1 MPLKTD
7 PARSLKAAGPTIPAT
22 SAPAALARATLA
34 VAAMGLAA
42 TGLAGCS
49 WLPHFHHASAEPPV
63 VQAAATRAADTVE
76 SSEPQTVTSNLPD
89 QPDQPA
95 ATTVQAPSQPTV
107 VMPDAGAAIAASAPK
122 SYVVKKGD
130 TLWGLANLF
139 LKDPWLWPEIWYVN
153 PEVKNPHR
161 IYPGD
166 TLRLALAGD
175 GKQQLQLDHTGTP
188 GSAVEVGTPSG
199 PVTVLHPLLRDGPP
213 STPIEVLPR
222 SAIASFLS
230 RPSVLSVEQV
240 KGAPYVLSLRD
251 DHIIAGAGQDVYL
264 NKLPAGLG
272 ARYDILHIG
281 QALSAKGVGK
291 VGYLAQY
298 AGTVEVTREGD
309 PARGKLTETAREVL
323 KGDVLIPSSGN
334 DTPEVV
340 PHVPSHAVDGRILAV
355 VNGVLLAGQYQVI
368 AISGG
373 TVEGIEPG
381 HVLRVDEAAKE
392 VRDRCATIE
401 GSGTCLRFR
410 DTRLP
415 IESAGTILV
424 FRSFEHMSYAL
435 ISSEDVPLHV
445 GDHVVRP

>member
-7 PARSLKAAGPTIPAT
+7 PARGLLVAGPPA
-22 SAPAALARATLA
+22 PLALATVALAA
-34 VAAMGLAA
+34 VALG
-42 TGLAGCS
+42 GCS
-49 WLPHFHHASAEPPV
+49 WLPHFNHATAEPPV
-63 VQAAATRAADTVE
+63 VQAAAPRPADSVD
-76 SSEPQTVTSNLPD
+76 SGEPQTVTSNLPELPE
-89 QPDQPA
+89 QPGAVA
-95 ATTVQAPSQPTV
+95 AQAPLAPTV
-107 VMPDAGAAIAASAPK
+107 VLQDAGAAIAASAPK

-130 TLWGLANLF
+130 TLWGLANLY

-166 TLRLALAGD
+166 TLRLALASD

-188 GSAVEVGTPSG
+188 GAAVEVGTPSG
-199 PVTVLHPLLRDGPP
+199 PVTVLHPLLREGAP

-230 RPSVLSVEQV
+230 RPSVLSSEQV

-251 DHIIAGAGQDVYL
+251 DHIVAGAGQDVYL
-264 NKLPAGLG
+264 SKLAAGLG
-272 ARYDILHIG
+272 ARFDVLHVG
-281 QALSAKGVGK
+281 QALKVKGVGK

-298 AGTVEVTREGD
+298 AGTVEVTREGET
-309 PARGKLTETAREVL
+309 ARGKLTATEREVL
-323 KGDVLIPSSGN
+323 KGDVLIPASGN
-334 DTPEVV
+334 ETPEVV
-340 PHVPSHAVDGRILAV
+340 PHVPDHVVDGRVLAV

-381 HVLRVDEAAKE
+381 HVLRVDEAAKS
-392 VRDRCATIE
+392 VNDRCATIE
-401 GSGTCLRFR
+401 GNGTCVHFR
-410 DTRLP
+410 DASLP

>member
-7 PARSLKAAGPTIPAT
+7 PARGLTVAGPT
-22 SAPAALARATLA
+22 LALA
-34 VAAMGLAA
+34 VAALTLG
-42 TGLAGCS
+42 GCS
-49 WLPHFHHASAEPPV
+49 WMPHFHHETAAPPV
-63 VQAAATRAADTVE
+63 VQAAAPRAPEVVDT
-76 SSEPQTVTSNLPD
+76 SEPQTVTSNLPD
-89 QPDQPA
+89 LPDQPD
-95 ATTVQAPSQPTV
+95 ATPAQAPAAPTV
-107 VMPDAGAAIAASAPK
+107 VMADAGAAIAASAPK

-175 GKQQLQLDHTGTP
+175 GRQQLQLDHTGTP
-188 GSAVEVGTPSG
+188 GAAVEVGTPGG
-199 PVTVLHPLLRDGPP
+199 PVTVLHPMLREGAP

-230 RPSVLSVEQV
+230 RPSVLSSEQV

-251 DHIIAGAGQDVYL
+251 NHMVAGAGQDVYL
-264 NKLPAGLG
+264 NKLPAGVG
-272 ARYDILHIG
+272 ARYDVLHVG
-281 QALSAKGVGK
+281 KMLKARHVGK

-298 AGTVEVTREGD
+298 AGTVEVSREGE
-309 PARGKLTETAREVL
+309 PARGRLTETAREVL
-323 KGDVLIPSSGN
+323 KGDVLIPAAGN
-334 DTPEVV
+334 DTPDVV
-340 PHVPSHAVDGRILAV
+340 PHVPNHAVDGRILAV

-373 TVEGIEPG
+373 TDEGVEPG
-381 HVLRVDEAAKE
+381 HVLRVDEASKA

-401 GSGTCLRFR
+401 GSGTCVHFR
-410 DTRLP
+410 DTALP
-415 IESAGTILV
+415 VESAGTILV
-424 FRSFEHMSYAL
+424 FRSFQHMSYAL
-435 ISSEDVPLHV
+435 ILGEDVPLHV
-445 GDHVVRP
+445 GDHIVRP